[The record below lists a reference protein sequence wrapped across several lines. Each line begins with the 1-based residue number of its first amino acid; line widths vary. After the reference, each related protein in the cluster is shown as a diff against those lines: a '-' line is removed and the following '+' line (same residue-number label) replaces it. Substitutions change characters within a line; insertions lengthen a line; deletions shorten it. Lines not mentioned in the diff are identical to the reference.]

1 MKICVSCGN
10 EINPLRVNALPSTKL
25 CIGCAEGKVG
35 KKRGVPVQLG
45 EGDHTYNE
53 LVILED
59 TEYNKIYKSE
69 ERDIADSEPETFL
82 KDDRIPIQIK
92 KRKDVK

>member
-1 MKICVSCGN
+1 MKLCVSCGE

-25 CIGCAEGKVG
+25 CIACAEGKVG
-35 KKRGVPVQLG
+35 KKRGIPVQLG

-59 TEYNKIYKSE
+59 SDYSKIYKSE

-92 KRKDVK
+92 KRKDLK